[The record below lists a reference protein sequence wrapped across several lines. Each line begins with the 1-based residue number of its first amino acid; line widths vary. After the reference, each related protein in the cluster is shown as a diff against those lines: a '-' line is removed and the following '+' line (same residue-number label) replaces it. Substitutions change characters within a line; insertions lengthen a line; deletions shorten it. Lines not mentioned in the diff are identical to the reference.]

1 MRKHLLAGAAI
12 AAGLLVANSASAA
25 IVFFSGFETPNIA
38 SGSFSIFASADGW
51 NKLSGDGIE
60 IQDHVAGNP
69 AAGGGD
75 QFVELDSNN
84 NSSMGRVIAAAG
96 NYSLD
101 FLYSP
106 RPGISSASNVIN
118 VYLDTVLLTSL
129 TGVGGGST
137 SWSAH
142 NLTFSSL
149 AGQTLIFAADGPSDS
164 LGGYVDNIQ
173 LSTAAVPEPATWAMM
188 ITGFG
193 LAGSMLRRRRM
204 VAAAI

>member
-1 MRKHLLAGAAI
+1 MRSHLLTGAAL

-25 IVFFSGFETPNIA
+25 IVFFSGFETPNIP
-38 SGSFSIFASADGW
+38 SNTWSVFASADGW
-51 NKLSGDGIE
+51 TKLSGAGIE

-75 QFVELDSNN
+75 QFVELDSHN

-96 NYSLD
+96 SYSLD

-106 RPGISSASNVIN
+106 RPGIGSASNVIN
-118 VYLDTVLLTSL
+118 VYLDAVLLTSL

-137 SWSAH
+137 AWSAH
-142 NLTFSSL
+142 NVTFSSL
-149 AGQTLIFAADGPSDS
+149 AGQTLIFAAAGASDS

-173 LSTAAVPEPATWAMM
+173 LSTGAVPEPATWAMM

-193 LAGSMLRRRRM
+193 MAGTMLRRRRM